1 MFRAEGRRA
10 CQCLATRV
18 PPIGLTTPCALEP
31 AMAQKD
37 AFEYEALLER
47 AKKKLPHTLESHDR
61 FQVPEPDVMIEGKT
75 TVIRNFGDIVDTLRR
90 EPEHVLGYLLREL
103 GTAGTLEGD
112 GRRVVFKGKVAA
124 NQIADRLKNYVDE
137 YVLCSECSRPD
148 TKIVKEGRV
157 LILVCETCGAH
168 RPVHVRKQ
176 EKAKE
181 AKEIEAG
188 QTYDL
193 MIEDV
198 GRKGDGIARKGQFI
212 IYVPGTAKGSQVK
225 VKIEKVSGTV
235 AFGTRVS

>member
-1 MFRAEGRRA
+1 
-10 CQCLATRV
+10 
-18 PPIGLTTPCALEP
+18 
-31 AMAQKD
+31 MAAD
-37 AFEYEALLER
+37 EVFDYDLLLER
-47 AKKKLPHTLESHDR
+47 AKKKLPTTLESHDR

-75 TVIRNFGDIVDTLRR
+75 SVIRNFGDIVDTLRR
-90 EPEHVLGYLLREL
+90 EPNHLLGYLLREL
-103 GTAGTLEGD
+103 GTAGTME
-112 GRRVVFKGKVAA
+112 GRRVVFKGKVGTA
-124 NQIADRLKNYVDE
+124 QVADRIKDYVDE

-148 TKIVKEGRV
+148 TKIVKDGRV
-157 LILVCETCGAH
+157 LILTCETCGAH

-176 EKAKE
+176 VKAVE

-198 GRKGDGIARKGQFI
+198 GKKGDGIARKGNFI

-235 AFGTRVS
+235 AFGTLVRA

>member
-1 MFRAEGRRA
+1 MAAEE
-10 CQCLATRV
+10 V
-18 PPIGLTTPCALEP
+18 F
-31 AMAQKD
+31 D
-37 AFEYEALLER
+37 YDSLLER
-47 AKKKLPHTLESHDR
+47 AKKKLPTTLESHDR

-75 TVIRNFGDIVDTLRR
+75 SVIRNFGDIVDTLRR
-90 EPEHVLGYLLREL
+90 EPEHLLGFLLREL
-103 GTAGTLEGD
+103 GTAGTIE
-112 GRRVVFKGKVAA
+112 GRRVVFKGKVGTAQVA
-124 NQIADRLKNYVDE
+124 ERIWDYVDE
-137 YVLCSECSRPD
+137 YVLCSECGRPD
-148 TKIVKEGRV
+148 TKIVKDDRI

-176 EKAKE
+176 VKAEE

-198 GRKGDGIARKGQFI
+198 GKKGDGIARKGNFI

-235 AFGTRVS
+235 AFGSLVRV

>member
-1 MFRAEGRRA
+1 
-10 CQCLATRV
+10 
-18 PPIGLTTPCALEP
+18 
-31 AMAQKD
+31 MAAD
-37 AFEYEALLER
+37 GVFDYDSLLER
-47 AKKKLPHTLESHDR
+47 AKKKLPTTLESHDR

-90 EPEHVLGYLLREL
+90 EPDHLLGYLLREI
-103 GTAGTLEGD
+103 GTAGTME
-112 GRRVVFKGKVAA
+112 GRRVVFKGKVGTA
-124 NQIADRLKNYVDE
+124 QVADRIKDYVDE

-148 TKIVKEGRV
+148 TKIVKDGRV
-157 LILVCETCGAH
+157 LILTCETCGAH

-176 EKAKE
+176 VKAVE

-198 GRKGDGIARKGQFI
+198 GKKGDGIARKGNFI

-225 VKIEKVSGTV
+225 VMIEKVSGTV
-235 AFGTRVS
+235 AFGTLVRA

>member
-1 MFRAEGRRA
+1 MVAE
-10 CQCLATRV
+10 
-18 PPIGLTTPCALEP
+18 E
-31 AMAQKD
+31 
-37 AFEYEALLER
+37 AFDYDSLLER
-47 AKKKLPHTLESHDR
+47 AKKKLPVTLESHDR

-90 EPEHVLGYLLREL
+90 DADHLLGYLLREL
-103 GTAGTLEGD
+103 GTAGTLEG
-112 GRRVVFKGKVAA
+112 RRVLFKGKVGTSQVAER
-124 NQIADRLKNYVDE
+124 IKDYVDE
-137 YVLCSECSRPD
+137 YVLCSECNRPD
-148 TKIVKEGRV
+148 TKIVKDGRV

-176 EKAKE
+176 VKEVE

-198 GRKGDGIARKGQFI
+198 GKKGDGIARKGNFI

-235 AFGTRVS
+235 AFGTLVRA